1 MTMSSSSASRGF
13 RPPQI
18 NLGTWIDRP
27 KSEISLKQ
35 DSDYRIGVG
44 QLQARATPVVRQ
56 AEPKP
61 PKENLNLI
69 SSNDAVS
76 RSNSWR
82 VTQQPPYKSSVTI
95 NSLATEQVSFETNLG
110 LFGLGRDFRYD
121 SREFNNMFLCP
132 DIIYCSSLELEFYS

>member
-44 QLQARATPVVRQ
+44 QLQARANPVVRQ

-69 SSNDAVS
+69 SSSNDAVS

-95 NSLATEQVSFETNLG
+95 NSLATEQVSVLTVLIHNLFLVVWLGDIDKGWDFLGDWLFSCG
-110 LFGLGRDFRYD
+110 L
-121 SREFNNMFLCP
+121 
-132 DIIYCSSLELEFYS
+132 I